1 MKIDERLLWMSNGC
15 VMTMN
20 ACTLLLLLLLVMI
33 MSLLS
38 VIKNSVEALKIDM
51 TILVSIMA

>member
-1 MKIDERLLWMSNGC
+1 
-15 VMTMN
+15 MTMN
-20 ACTLLLLLLLVMI
+20 ACMLLLLLLLLLVMI

-51 TILVSIMA
+51 TILVSIA

>member
-1 MKIDERLLWMSNGC
+1 
-15 VMTMN
+15 MTMN